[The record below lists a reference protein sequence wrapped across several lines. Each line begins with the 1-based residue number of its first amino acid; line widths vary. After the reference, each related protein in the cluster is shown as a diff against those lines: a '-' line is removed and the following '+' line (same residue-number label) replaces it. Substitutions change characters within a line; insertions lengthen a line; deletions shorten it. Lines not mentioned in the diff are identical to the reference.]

1 MGNPYAQRVA
11 PPALKRKASP
21 TKVGRAAVAERELQ
35 ALRKE
40 SRKARALYKGWQRDL
55 TDVTEPDAEFLES
68 VLTLAETAGSS
79 PPSSEWELA
88 KLSDDSAFAVVE
100 NRIDAALLK
109 AGGEPTAEPDGG
121 GGREPTAAE
130 PRRSRAAAAPTPAGA
145 APSALTQEL
154 AQARAELATASGA
167 LDATLATALSV
178 KTAPT
183 STIALPE
190 LSRFAEPP
198 QPPIEAPLTNAS
210 IKFAESFGAPRR
222 TRAST
227 KPSYHK
233 VEAAL
238 ALKKKRPAS
247 SEANAILRASQ
258 RKGLTLQVIPFGD
271 EASSPKTRNR
281 KGAKRTDPPK
291 TKEEARKRR
300 REQDLRDAFYDRA
313 KAIPDLDRDGGLID
327 GPGACKVNRASNPR
341 RVPDFARD
349 FWTANPATA
358 PDAIASGWRCIL
370 LVWWRPGGGAGCR
383 SS

>member
-35 ALRKE
+35 ALKKQ
-40 SRKARALYKGWQRDL
+40 SRKTRALYKGWQRDL

-68 VLTLAETAGSS
+68 VLTLAETAGSLAAS
-79 PPSSEWELA
+79 SSEWELG
-88 KLSDDSAFAVVE
+88 KLSDDSAFADVVE

-109 AGGEPTAEPDGG
+109 AAAPTAVT
-121 GGREPTAAE
+121 EPTAAAPTPAGALSQGLSDAE
-130 PRRSRAAAAPTPAGA
+130 PTPAGA

-167 LDATLATALSV
+167 LDATLATALTV
-178 KTAPT
+178 KTAPA
-183 STIALPE
+183 STVDFE

-210 IKFAESFGAPRR
+210 IKFAESFGHPRR

-233 VEAAL
+233 IEAAL

-247 SEANAILRASQ
+247 SEANSILRASR

-291 TKEEARKRR
+291 TR
-300 REQDLRDAFYDRA
+300 
-313 KAIPDLDRDGGLID
+313 
-327 GPGACKVNRASNPR
+327 
-341 RVPDFARD
+341 
-349 FWTANPATA
+349 
-358 PDAIASGWRCIL
+358 
-370 LVWWRPGGGAGCR
+370 
-383 SS
+383 

>member
-1 MGNPYAQRVA
+1 M
-11 PPALKRKASP
+11 L
-21 TKVGRAAVAERELQ
+21 
-35 ALRKE
+35 
-40 SRKARALYKGWQRDL
+40 SR
-55 TDVTEPDAEFLES
+55 
-68 VLTLAETAGSS
+68 S
-79 PPSSEWELA
+79 PP
-88 KLSDDSAFAVVE
+88 
-100 NRIDAALLK
+100 N
-109 AGGEPTAEPDGG
+109 
-121 GGREPTAAE
+121 
-130 PRRSRAAAAPTPAGA
+130 
-145 APSALTQEL
+145 
-154 AQARAELATASGA
+154 ASN
-167 LDATLATALSV
+167 ATLATALSV

-183 STIALPE
+183 STIDFE

-198 QPPIEAPLTNAS
+198 PPSIEAPLTNAS

-233 VEAAL
+233 IEAAL

-247 SEANAILRASQ
+247 SEANSILRASK

-327 GPGACKVNRASNPR
+327 GPGACRVNRAGNPR

-349 FWTANPATA
+349 FWTAHPATA
-358 PDAIASGWRCIL
+358 PDAPVAT
-370 LVWWRPGGGAGCR
+370 A
-383 SS
+383 